1 MNWFFPKD
9 IQPTVALAGGQR
21 QGLRGTATPSPAVVG
36 GKPINIPP
44 PINGKKNLEKCQNFD
59 QTQREAKFALR
70 KTDLQQLKSLSEDRK
85 NSEFTDMDPTIA
97 QHWSLLVQ
105 FPEGNQKIAQK
116 ILFFEAV
123 ESAEGDNKGNLQV
136 LCAENV
142 DAEVFKKATY
152 FDTLKISPSELLEKA
167 KQVSSNGTK
176 YDRFY
181 NNCQT
186 WVREFLVLTSPKLSK
201 SLVETIMSSESTRDM
216 DLYLKNVIE
225 HTNLANS
232 SNAPE

>member
-1 MNWFFPKD
+1 MVDFDF
-9 IQPTVALAGGQR
+9 I
-21 QGLRGTATPSPAVVG
+21 S

-44 PINGKKNLEKCQNFD
+44 PVNGKKNLEKCQNFD
-59 QTQREAKFALR
+59 QTQREATFALR

-85 NSEFTDMDPTIA
+85 NSEFTDLDPTIA
-97 QHWSLLVQ
+97 QHLSLVVQ
-105 FPEGNQKIAQK
+105 FLEGNQKM
-116 ILFFEAV
+116 LFFEAV
-123 ESAEGDNKGNLQV
+123 ESAEGDNKGHLQV

-142 DAEVFKKATY
+142 DIEVFKKATS
-152 FDTLKISPSELLEKA
+152 FGTLVISPSELLEKA
-167 KQVSSNGTK
+167 KQVPSNGTK

-186 WVREFLVLTSPKLSK
+186 WVREFLVLISPKLSK

>member
-1 MNWFFPKD
+1 LIDFDF
-9 IQPTVALAGGQR
+9 I
-21 QGLRGTATPSPAVVG
+21 S

-44 PINGKKNLEKCQNFD
+44 PVNGKKNLEKCQNFD
-59 QTQREAKFALR
+59 QTQMEAQFAFR
-70 KTDLQQLKSLSEDRK
+70 STDLQIWKKHFASRND
-85 NSEFTDMDPTIA
+85 SEFTDLDPTIA

-105 FPEGNQKIAQK
+105 FPEGNQKI
-116 ILFFEAV
+116 LFFEGV
-123 ESAEGDNKGNLQV
+123 KSAEEDNKGHLQV

-142 DAEVFKKATY
+142 DAEVFKRAKY

-167 KQVSSNGTK
+167 KQVPSNGTK
-176 YDRFY
+176 YDKFY

-186 WVREFLVLTSPKLSK
+186 WVREFLVLISPKLSK

-216 DLYLKNVIE
+216 NVYLNMANDLSNVIQ

-232 SNAPE
+232 SNAPEFN